1 MITNSTFAHWLL
13 VMDTPDGL
21 EEAKETRNAWHVI
34 SKDSLTG
41 TAILIP
47 VMREGKLELDLAHHI
62 CRCEFFAIVGVDAT
76 PLQPALHII
85 QVPANWFNQGK
96 DVIVT

>member
-1 MITNSTFAHWLL
+1 
-13 VMDTPDGL
+13 
-21 EEAKETRNAWHVI
+21 
-34 SKDSLTG
+34 
-41 TAILIP
+41 
-47 VMREGKLELDLAHHI
+47 MREGKLELDLAHHI